1 MNGWSVAGLRIQLPL
16 CRCGV
21 FTQLPYRVMISTVV
35 IHASLLLLIS
45 TQYYAICL
53 VQTSLHLSVCQ
64 LTHVNLN
71 YLLCP
76 ALMDPFAGPYY
87 RLWAVFHQTACLL
100 LLGKIYTLFL
110 RLIIAVVS
118 LILPARQL
126 QLEPPSS
133 NNNKHDWILHTY
145 IDCLE
150 NYHPLLYHHYYN
162 TTFSLPSFNSIYNM
176 PLTRICTILQL

>member
-1 MNGWSVAGLRIQLPL
+1 MWCLYTATLQSNDIY
-16 CRCGV
+16 CGNSCV
-21 FTQLPYRVMISTVV
+21 TI
-35 IHASLLLLIS
+35 ILLLIS
-45 TQYYAICL
+45 TPYYAICL
-53 VQTSLHLSVCQ
+53 VQTSLPLSVCQ

-126 QLEPPSS
+126 QLEPTSS
-133 NNNKHDWILHTY
+133 NNNKHD
-145 IDCLE
+145 
-150 NYHPLLYHHYYN
+150 
-162 TTFSLPSFNSIYNM
+162 
-176 PLTRICTILQL
+176 